1 MEDKRFKTLDE
12 YTDEF
17 KKSGEKNFYEFLER
31 KKQEALEAGEQELAG
46 HIETIYDEAYEE
58 EQLYYEALADEKTIE
73 EKEKRKRQEELEAY
87 DYDEIDFLN
96 EVRRDKKAIKRYY
109 KQYKKLLTK
118 IGESKGTIQETKE
131 RLEDE
136 SLDESD
142 REWYEGIIYRE
153 ELDIRNSTYEANDYK
168 RSIELV
174 NFETSLRSMTP
185 EEIGETYSTL
195 LKTKGSYY
203 EDKLFLIEGY
213 VRVEENYEAQ
223 KLIQAQKEKNE
234 KRKQTE
240 KELQESMKQEE
251 TPENAPIGETPH
263 KAKTPEEL
271 ESMSEEELQQL
282 IANNDQTIEGNNEA
296 IKKALIERVI
306 AQQETIAEQQLELNR
321 LNNKK
326 YEI

>member
-46 HIETIYDEAYEE
+46 HIEKIYDEAYEE
-58 EQLYYEALADEKTIE
+58 EQLYYEALAEENIREEK
-73 EKEKRKRQEELEAY
+73 EKEKRKRQEELDVY
-87 DYDEIDFLN
+87 DYDEIDFLD

-109 KQYKKLLTK
+109 KQYKKLLTQ
-118 IGESKGTIQETKE
+118 IGESKRTIQETKE

-142 REWYEGIIYRE
+142 REWYEDIIYRE
-153 ELDIRNSTYEANDYK
+153 ELDIRNSTYEANGYK

-195 LKTKGSYY
+195 LEAKGSYY

-223 KLIQAQKEKNE
+223 KLIQAQKEKYE
-234 KRKQTE
+234 RMAEERKQTE
-240 KELQESMKQEE
+240 KELQESMEYEE
-251 TPENAPIGETPH
+251 ALRTAPIDETPH
-263 KAKTPEEL
+263 KAKTLEEL
-271 ESMSEEELQQL
+271 DTEKKPSE
-282 IANNDQTIEGNNEA
+282 GRF
-296 IKKALIERVI
+296 IK
-306 AQQETIAEQQLELNR
+306 
-321 LNNKK
+321 
-326 YEI
+326 